1 MSKEL
6 TANQQEVLED
16 RLFSSDENNY
26 AVVDSALSNE
36 VHIMIQTDALDYRC
50 LYEGKEAD
58 LLEEAAPYL
67 VQIAQGDY
75 LTDWLLKNVYKKNAI
90 SFIKTEADTE
100 QLAYHLRQYAKIQS
114 IVQGDDGKLTKQWVF
129 FAFYDPRVFPRFIKG
144 NTPEQSAEF
153 FEGIDQ
159 FICEDAE
166 DKNLLKNYQWIEKE
180 QKVTWQTI
188 SLDEQLD
195 EQENQQEYKDNG

>member
-1 MSKEL
+1 M
-6 TANQQEVLED
+6 NQQKMLED
-16 RLFSSDENNY
+16 TLFSSDENIY

-36 VHIMIQTDALDYRC
+36 IHIMIQTDALDYRC
-50 LYEGKEAD
+50 LYEGTEAD

-67 VQIAQGDY
+67 VQIVQDDD
-75 LTDWLLKNVYKKNAI
+75 LTNWLFKNVYKKNAI

-114 IVQGDDGKLTKQWVF
+114 VVQGDDGKFTKQWVF

-153 FEGIDQ
+153 FQGINQ
-159 FICEDAE
+159 FICENAE
-166 DKNLLKNYQWIEKE
+166 DKNQLENYQWIEKN
-180 QKVTWQTI
+180 QKITQKKI
-188 SLDEQLD
+188 NLDEQAD
-195 EQENQQEYKDNG
+195 EQKTKQEDKNNG